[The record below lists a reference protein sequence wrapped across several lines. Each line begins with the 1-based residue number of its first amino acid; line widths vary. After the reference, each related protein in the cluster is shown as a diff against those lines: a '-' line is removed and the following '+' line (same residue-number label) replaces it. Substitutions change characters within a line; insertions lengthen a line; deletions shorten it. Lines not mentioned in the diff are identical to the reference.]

1 MRSGSPV
8 FACCAV
14 GWVYCGVVREGVRV
28 FSDFAIWYLFLAGTA
43 GGAFLCATVM
53 DVRANPGWDARRVP
67 LCARCGMFGA
77 FGLLALAALMLF
89 CDLGDPFDIWYLF
102 ENPLRSIV
110 SMGAWLIVL
119 GLAFS
124 LAVSAMIA
132 ARIDMPYLFRCLE
145 IAGAVA
151 AVGVMGYTGVLLS
164 SMAAVEFWNTWLLVA
179 LFVVSAVSCGCAFVS
194 LSAFILSGSVRR
206 LSALEG
212 AARLLRAA
220 ELVVLAAFL
229 ASRWLAGGEA
239 QRSCE
244 LLFSGQLAGVFWG
257 GLVLCG
263 FAIPVFAELI
273 ARVAP
278 VPALRPISAASTLAG
293 GLYLRYCV
301 VLAASHAPISLIVT

>member
-1 MRSGSPV
+1 M
-8 FACCAV
+8 
-14 GWVYCGVVREGVRV
+14 

-53 DVRANPGWDARRVP
+53 DVRANPGWDTRRVP

-89 CDLGDPFDIWYLF
+89 CDLGNSFDIWYLF

-119 GLAFS
+119 GLTFS
-124 LAVSAMIA
+124 LATSAMIA

-145 IAGAVA
+145 IAGALA
-151 AVGVMGYTGVLLS
+151 SIGVMGYTGVLLS

-179 LFVVSAVSCGCAFVS
+179 LFVVSAVSCGCAFIS
-194 LSAFILSGSVRR
+194 LSAFILSGSARR
-206 LSALEG
+206 SSALEG
-212 AARLLRAA
+212 AVRLLLVA
-220 ELVVLAAFL
+220 EVVVLVAFL

-257 GLVLCG
+257 GLMLCG
-263 FAIPVFAELI
+263 FVIPVFADMA
-273 ARVAP
+273 ARTAP
-278 VPALRPISAASTLAG
+278 VPVLRPIGAASTLAG
-293 GLYLRYCV
+293 GLCLRYCV
-301 VLAASHAPISLIVT
+301 VLAASHAAVSLIVT

>member
-1 MRSGSPV
+1 M
-8 FACCAV
+8 
-14 GWVYCGVVREGVRV
+14 VREGVRV

-53 DVRANPGWDARRVP
+53 DVRANPGWDARRVS
-67 LCARCGMFGA
+67 LCERCGMFGA

-89 CDLGDPFDIWYLF
+89 CDLGNPFDIWYLF
-102 ENPLRSIV
+102 ESPLRSIV

-119 GLAFS
+119 GLALS

-194 LSAFILSGSVRR
+194 LSAFILSGSAQRS
-206 LSALEG
+206 SALKG
-212 AARLLRAA
+212 VARLLRVA
-220 ELVVLAAFL
+220 ELVVLAVFL
-229 ASRWLAGGEA
+229 TSRWLAGGAA

-244 LLFSGQLAGVFWG
+244 LLFSGQLAGIFWG

-263 FAIPVFAELI
+263 FVIPVFADLI

-278 VPALRPISAASTLAG
+278 VPVLRQISAASTLAG
-293 GLYLRYCV
+293 GLCLRYCV
-301 VLAASHAPISLIVT
+301 VLAASHTPISLIVT

>member
-1 MRSGSPV
+1 M
-8 FACCAV
+8 
-14 GWVYCGVVREGVRV
+14 VREGVRV

-53 DVRANPGWDARRVP
+53 DVRANPGWDTRRVP

-89 CDLGDPFDIWYLF
+89 CDLGNPFDIWYLF
-102 ENPLRSIV
+102 ESPLRSIV

-119 GLAFS
+119 GLALS

-132 ARIDMPYLFRCLE
+132 AKIDAPYLFRGLE
-145 IAGAVA
+145 VAGAA
-151 AVGVMGYTGVLLS
+151 TAVGVMGYTGVLLS

-179 LFVVSAVSCGCAFVS
+179 LFVVSAVSCGCAFIS
-194 LSAFILSGSVRR
+194 LSAFVLSGSTRR
-206 LSALEG
+206 ASALKG

-220 ELVVLAAFL
+220 ELVALVAFL
-229 ASRWLAGGEA
+229 ASRWLAGGA
-239 QRSCE
+239 AKQSCE
-244 LLFSGQLAGVFWG
+244 LLFSGQLAGAFWG
-257 GLVLCG
+257 GLMLCG
-263 FAIPVFAELI
+263 FVIPVFAELI

-293 GLYLRYCV
+293 GLCLRYCV
-301 VLAASHAPISLIVT
+301 VLAASHAAVSLIVT

>member
-1 MRSGSPV
+1 M
-8 FACCAV
+8 
-14 GWVYCGVVREGVRV
+14 VREGVRV

-53 DVRANPGWDARRVP
+53 DVRANPGWDVRRVP

-89 CDLGDPFDIWYLF
+89 CDLGNPFDIWYLF

-110 SMGAWLIVL
+110 SMGAWLIML
-119 GLAFS
+119 GLALS

-179 LFVVSAVSCGCAFVS
+179 LFVVSAVSCGCA
-194 LSAFILSGSVRR
+194 LILSGSAQRFP
-206 LSALEG
+206 ALKG
-212 AARLLRAA
+212 AACLLRAA
-220 ELVVLAAFL
+220 ELVVLVAFL
-229 ASRWLAGGEA
+229 ASRWLAGGAA

-244 LLFSGQLAGVFWG
+244 LLFSGQLAGIFWG

-263 FAIPVFAELI
+263 FVIPVFADLI

-278 VPALRPISAASTLAG
+278 VPVLRQISAASTLAG
-293 GLYLRYCV
+293 GLCLRYCV
-301 VLAASHAPISLIVT
+301 VLAASHTPISLIVT